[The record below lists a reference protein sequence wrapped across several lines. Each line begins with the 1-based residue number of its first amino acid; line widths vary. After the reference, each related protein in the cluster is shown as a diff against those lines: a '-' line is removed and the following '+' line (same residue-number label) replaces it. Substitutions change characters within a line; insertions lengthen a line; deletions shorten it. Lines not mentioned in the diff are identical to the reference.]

1 MTTASVCM
9 YAPTVK
15 LSSEGSCVCMYERLD
30 VLDIWHTS
38 VVRTYVTYVPPKFVW
53 IFYLT
58 NKRVRIFSDLIGDGK
73 GEYFPVICHKEH
85 TFLTAAI
92 TTDP

>member
-9 YAPTVK
+9 YAPTVQ

-38 VVRTYVTYVPPKFVW
+38 VVTYVPPKFVW

-58 NKRVRIFSDLIGDGK
+58 YKSVRIFSDLIADGK

-85 TFLTAAI
+85 TFLIAAI
-92 TTDP
+92 PTDP